1 MKAQRFISTPAVV
14 LSSRRMGE
22 INRSIT
28 LLSPETGL
36 VTAAA
41 YGARKGKSRLS
52 SRVEPFVS
60 GQFYL
65 YYNPV
70 SGQYT
75 VKDVDEPMFREF
87 LRESLYAQ
95 YAASFWAE
103 IILRTHSGGGEY
115 ERLFT
120 FLLEALDVLQGTVQK
135 HPDTPQPYL
144 IIQSIWRFL
153 GLIGYQPS
161 FSECCRCGRALS
173 GSGVIYLD
181 TDMQGFACSDCAV
194 SRQAPL
200 SQGALAYL
208 TAALSRGLA
217 DALSVK
223 LSDAALSDLR
233 SVSLLL
239 ISHVVGRP
247 LKTLQGGIL

>member
-1 MKAQRFISTPAVV
+1 MKVQRFITTPAVV

-36 VTAAA
+36 ITATA

-52 SRVEPFVS
+52 GRVEPFVS

-65 YYNPV
+65 YFNPV

-75 VKDVDEPMFREF
+75 VKDVDEPIFREF

-115 ERLFT
+115 ERLYT
-120 FLLEALDVLQGTVQK
+120 FLHEALDALHGAVQK
-135 HPDTPQPYL
+135 DPDSPQPYL

-161 FSECCRCGRALS
+161 LKECCRCGRELS
-173 GSGVIYLD
+173 GAAVVYLD
-181 TDMQGFACSDCAV
+181 TNMQGFACPNCAV

-200 SQGALAYL
+200 PQGALAYL
-208 TAALSRGLA
+208 SATLSRGLPDSLA
-217 DALSVK
+217 VK
-223 LSDAALSDLR
+223 LSDSALYDLR
-233 SVSLLL
+233 SVSILL
-239 ISHVVGRP
+239 INDVVGRP
-247 LKTLQGGIL
+247 LKTLQGGVL